1 MLFTCKV
8 IDTDKIP
15 KEIEYSSLTHGTV
28 IFFPIRYNYSKCF
41 RSKRLLTKG
50 HLHQTTRLLINP
62 GQSVLTRDY
71 PRKSLKLSDT
81 PIEVQERRLKTLFRV
96 LVMIGYFARVYQ
108 KLTGEHSS

>member
-15 KEIEYSSLTHGTV
+15 KEIEEYSSLTHGTE
-28 IFFPIRYNYSKCF
+28 FHF
-41 RSKRLLTKG
+41 
-50 HLHQTTRLLINP
+50 LINP
-62 GQSVLTRDY
+62 GQSVLTQDY

-81 PIEVQERRLKTLFRV
+81 PIAVQEKRLKTLFRV